1 MLTMPIS
8 SQREL
13 FIKKTRLR
21 PPCFGVE
28 RVRPREHRGLTV
40 PTLKVA
46 LDRSIQRKRAARIIL
61 ASPFAASTALLG
73 VRGSRSHRLSANIC
87 YKLRCALHHRL
98 PLFPTWRL
106 SRYSVFCNM
115 KGTSSFFA
123 FSRFLERVDRK
134 LIEKWDRAKGSDK

>member
-1 MLTMPIS
+1 MPIP

-21 PPCFGVE
+21 RPCFGVK

-73 VRGSRSHRLSANIC
+73 VCGSRWHRLSANVC
-87 YKLRCALHHRL
+87 YTIRRVLRYRL
-98 PLFPTWRL
+98 LFHDMAT
-106 SRYSVFCNM
+106 F
-115 KGTSSFFA
+115 T
-123 FSRFLERVDRK
+123 
-134 LIEKWDRAKGSDK
+134 I